1 MGLRDVWRCWF
12 ILIMLGVGGGVIGCD
27 EPSPPARLR
36 LSITM
41 PQSRFKKATQSLVD
55 TPLIVE
61 AAIEADDLAE
71 PVTACWAGAVQDDV
85 SVSLS
90 VPAGQN
96 RNLSVVVF
104 AWDGEIVSTY
114 KAFVSGLALESGDQ
128 SVDVD
133 AEPSA
138 TWTLNVALET
148 VGSMPK
154 AAAVEEAQLGI
165 LFPSVPVTDGRF
177 VISGLP
183 TGRFFYVV
191 VQYEDGSWS
200 DPLYGCPVFFG
211 QDGTLSR
218 VIDLDDD
225 TC

>member
-1 MGLRDVWRCWF
+1 MGARHVWRDWF
-12 ILIMLGVGGGVIGCD
+12 ILIVVAMGAAVIGCD
-27 EPSPPARLR
+27 GSRPPTRLHV
-36 LSITM
+36 SITV
-41 PQSRFKKATQSLVD
+41 PQGRFKKTERFLVD
-55 TPLIVE
+55 TPFIVE
-61 AAIEADDLAE
+61 AAIEADDLSE
-71 PVTACWAGAVQDDV
+71 PVTAVWAGSVQDDV
-85 SVSLS
+85 DLSVS

-114 KAFVSGLALESGDQ
+114 KAFVSGLTLESGDQ

-133 AEPSA
+133 AEPSS
-138 TWTLNVALET
+138 TWTLDVALET

-177 VISGLP
+177 VIEGLP
-183 TGRFFYVV
+183 TGRFFYIV
-191 VQYEDGSWS
+191 VQNEDGSWS

-211 QDGTLSR
+211 QDGSLSR
-218 VIDLDDD
+218 VIDLDDG